1 MAYEDGMSSS
11 KRNSV
16 FAPGVLVRLQYAC
29 YLFVGLVVTMLL
41 RGSLQGVFSRVSIL
55 EKGCEYAASGDTNYC
70 TGEVLVYR
78 VSFALMLFFLL
89 HWLSVSDL
97 TCCIESEARAEFQ
110 KRFFFAKS
118 IILVLLFI
126 ITFWIPN
133 SFFSV
138 YAYVCMFASAIFLLV
153 NVVFLVDFSYQWSD
167 DWGQRA
173 EHSGKWMWY
182 LLAIALL
189 SYLGGIAM
197 SVVSFVMYVPHSD
210 CNYNAFALSSVLV
223 SGLVYTVLSV
233 WVPHGSVVPS
243 GIVFLYTSSMMFV
256 TLRTDTN
263 PHCNR
268 LAQTPG
274 RPAPILQMI
283 LASVVS
289 GAALGYSV
297 VSAGGNRDAL
307 RLGRSHE
314 DGDGSVS
321 DHEDEEDPDESGHLG
336 RYMFLHATMMLGSMY
351 LAMLATGWHVSG
363 AGTDTM
369 LGSINVAFWVRST
382 TVWMAVLLYIW
393 SLLAPY
399 YCCRDRDFGFAVDD
413 W

>member
-1 MAYEDGMSSS
+1 MSHDDDFSSS
-11 KRNSV
+11 KRSSI
-16 FAPGVLVRLQYAC
+16 FAPGVLLRLQYAC
-29 YLFVGLVVTMLL
+29 YLFIGLVATMLL
-41 RGSLQGVFSRVSIL
+41 RGSLEGVFSRVSIL
-55 EKGCEYAASGDTNYC
+55 QKGCEYAASGETNYC
-70 TGEVLVYR
+70 TGEVIVYR

-97 TCCIESEARAEFQ
+97 TCCIDSEARAEFQ

-126 ITFWIPN
+126 ATFWIPN

-138 YAYVCMFASAIFLLV
+138 YAYVCMFASAVFLLV

-167 DWGQRA
+167 EWGRRG

-182 LLAIALL
+182 LLAVAIL
-189 SYLGGIAM
+189 SYLGGIAL

-243 GIVFLYTSSMMFV
+243 GIVFVYTSGMMFV
-256 TLRTDTN
+256 TLRTDAD

-268 LAQTPG
+268 LAQPPG
-274 RPAPILQMI
+274 QPVPVVQMI

-297 VSAGGNRDAL
+297 VSAGGNHDAL
-307 RLGRSHE
+307 RLGSTN
-314 DGDGSVS
+314 GDGSES
-321 DHEDEEDPDESGHLG
+321 EDEEDPDESGHLS
-336 RYMFLHATMMLGSMY
+336 RYMFFYATMMLGAMY

-363 AGTDTM
+363 AGTKS
-369 LGSINVAFWVRST
+369 LIGSINVAFWVRSA
-382 TVWMAVLLYIW
+382 TVWAAVLLYIW